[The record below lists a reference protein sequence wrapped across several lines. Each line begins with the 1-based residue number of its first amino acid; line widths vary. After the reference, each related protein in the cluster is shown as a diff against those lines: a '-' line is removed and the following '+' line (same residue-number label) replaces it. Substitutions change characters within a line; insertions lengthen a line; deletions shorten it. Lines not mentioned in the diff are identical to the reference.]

1 MISRNTVRQSSLPVA
16 TTATANTRRLGM
28 DFHIG
33 QKFKETC
40 PPEAIA
46 WAKENNARIVK
57 VDGGFMIAS
66 AVKAETIN
74 ENVRNNFPF
83 GISSLDA
90 ELREGKK
97 HIRRFSYP
105 EFDKKMT
112 AGFALIQCH
121 FGKEEKQL
129 KATTRAIEAMA
140 ESNPRPSEWLL
151 VEAQNEGEEPLLSEL
166 AKSLEIDYLFV
177 PVPEKS
183 QGIFIK
189 EALWNIGARRVKS
202 DNLVFIDSDII
213 MCNRAW
219 AHHVERAMDDFD
231 FGSPHGFAYYAE
243 TPSNETDPDYNHIF
257 KSSGCATMT
266 NDGYGHPGFGL
277 FMRRSL
283 FDHIGG
289 LPCLSSAGGDSWLW
303 YRIAGHCRRPYTL
316 FRLPY
321 NAPFIYNFGIRPT
334 PKIGSTQEVCC
345 HIDHGAKQYRQY
357 QAQALIGRWCT
368 TMPFEDLTF
377 NQDTGLPEWRDNYA
391 GRVHQKA
398 RAEFMGRKDGLTV
411 PQAMTLAREIYDRYA
426 LEECGEIDDDHPLI
440 IATSLRS
447 GDKYGAEH
455 VLMLR
460 DLFAKY
466 CRTPHEFWCFSDIE
480 INGVKTVPLVSTHS
494 QTPYF
499 YVQLELFR
507 NVYPKG
513 ASVLTC
519 DLDAIPIRE
528 FTMHRCPE
536 NQISMGWEQHNWPQ
550 NNRCIWNG
558 GMTYFRGDFSFI
570 FDDFMCNSDADE
582 QMPSLFAF
590 ISSQEFM
597 CGSLYRHGHIPHD
610 ILAHICM
617 EFYKGN
623 GKIDVTPSTIVH
635 FLGLEKPWDLKQ
647 KPEWLPYL
655 AWRPLERKYR

>member
-1 MISRNTVRQSSLPVA
+1 
-16 TTATANTRRLGM
+16 M

-33 QKFKETC
+33 QKFKGIY
-40 PPEAIA
+40 PPEAAA
-46 WAKENNARIVK
+46 WANSNSARMAK
-57 VDGGFMIAS
+57 VDGGFVIAP
-66 AVKAETIN
+66 VGKTEVIN
-74 ENVRNNFPF
+74 DNGKKDTFPV

-90 ELREGKK
+90 ELREGKN

-105 EFDKKMT
+105 EFDEKMT
-112 AGFALIQCH
+112 ADFALIQCH
-121 FGKEEKQL
+121 FGNEARQL
-129 KATTRAIEAMA
+129 EATRRAIGAMA
-140 ESNPRPSEWLL
+140 ESNPRPSEWMLI
-151 VEAQNEGEEPLLSEL
+151 EAQNEGDKPLLSEL

-177 PVPEKS
+177 SVPERS
-183 QGIFIK
+183 QGIFLK
-189 EALWNIGARRVKS
+189 EALWNIGARRVRS
-202 DNLVFIDSDII
+202 ESLVFIDSDII

-219 AHHVERAMDDFD
+219 AHHVERALDAFD

-243 TPSNETDPDYNHIF
+243 TPPDETDQDYNHIF

-289 LPCLSSAGGDSWLW
+289 LPCLSSAGGDSWIW
-303 YRIAGHCRRPYTL
+303 YRIVGHFRRPYTL

-321 NAPFIYNFGIRPT
+321 NAPFIYNFGLRPM
-334 PKIGSTQEVCC
+334 PRIGSTQEVCC
-345 HIDHGAKQYRQY
+345 HVDHGAKQDRQY

-377 NQDTGLPEWRDNYA
+377 NPRTSLPEWQDNYA
-391 GRVHQKA
+391 GRIHQKA
-398 RAEFMGRKDGLTV
+398 RAEFMRRKAGLTT
-411 PQAMTLAREIYDRYA
+411 PQAMTLAREIYEKHA
-426 LEECGEIDDDHPLI
+426 LEEYGAIDDEHPLI

-519 DLDAIPIRE
+519 DLDAVPIRE
-528 FTMHRCPE
+528 FTMHRCPK
-536 NQISMGWEQHNWPQ
+536 NQISMGWEQHNWPH

-558 GMTYFRGDFSFI
+558 GMSYFRGDFSFI
-570 FDDFMCNSDADE
+570 FEDFMCRNAAE

-597 CGSLYRHGHIPHD
+597 NGSLYRHGHITHD

-635 FLGLEKPWDLKQ
+635 FLGMEKPWDLKQ
-647 KPEWLPYL
+647 KPEWLPHL